1 MRVFLLSKEYRGESV
16 YSLSKRESHYLF
28 DVLRLKVNDYF
39 TAKDRS
45 GKYYKS
51 FLCSTSEITLE
62 ATDDPEE
69 TLLDNLSSYDGVFAP
84 INAFIAVL
92 KNKKTETQVRMLT
105 EIGVRK
111 IILIETE
118 FTEGTLNSHQMERL
132 ETIVREAVQQSGSDV
147 PELIGPLSFADSLK
161 LLAGRS
167 LILHQSRRSKTLSIA
182 EAVENA
188 NAVSFMIG
196 PEGGFSDKECE
207 MAELEGALPVL
218 LPTNILR
225 AETATVYSA
234 SAIQIFLN
242 DFRNS

>member
-1 MRVFLLSKEYRGESV
+1 
-16 YSLSKRESHYLF
+16 
-28 DVLRLKVNDYF
+28 
-39 TAKDRS
+39 
-45 GKYYKS
+45 
-51 FLCSTSEITLE
+51 
-62 ATDDPEE
+62 
-69 TLLDNLSSYDGVFAP
+69 
-84 INAFIAVL
+84 
-92 KNKKTETQVRMLT
+92 MLT

-111 IILIETE
+111 IILMETE

-188 NAVSFMIG
+188 DAVSFMIG

-225 AETATVYSA
+225 AETAAVYSA

>member
-1 MRVFLLSKEYRGESV
+1 MRILI
-16 YSLSKRESHYLF
+16 
-28 DVLRLKVNDYF
+28 D
-39 TAKDRS
+39 
-45 GKYYKS
+45 
-51 FLCSTSEITLE
+51 TLE

-69 TLLDNLSSYDGVFAP
+69 TLLDNLSSYDGVFAS

-111 IILIETE
+111 IILMETE

-188 NAVSFMIG
+188 DAVSFMIG

-225 AETATVYSA
+225 AETAAVYSA